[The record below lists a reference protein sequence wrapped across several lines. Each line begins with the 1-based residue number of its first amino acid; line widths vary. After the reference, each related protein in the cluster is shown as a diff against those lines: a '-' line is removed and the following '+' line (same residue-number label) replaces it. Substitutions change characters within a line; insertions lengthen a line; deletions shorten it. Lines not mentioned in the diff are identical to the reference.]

1 MKIELHLHTS
11 RYSACAQD
19 RPRDMMD
26 RLVAMDYGA
35 VYLTEHDAVWPDE
48 EIAALQA
55 RFPKLRIFPGVELSI
70 GELWSFQHLLVLG
83 TNDAE
88 YLQMAE
94 SAQPDVRGILDKA
107 AAAGH
112 LTILAHPC
120 RWEGGDEI
128 IRRGLLP
135 DALEFRTCNHNAK
148 AGEMAKRTADWLH
161 LPLVNADDAHSVEMV
176 GRFWIET
183 EHPLVLAE
191 DVREI
196 VLGGQY
202 ANRDADPPLP

>member
-19 RPRDMMD
+19 RPPDMMD

-48 EIAALQA
+48 EIAELQE
-55 RFPKLRIFPGVELSI
+55 RFPQLRIFPGVELSI

-112 LTILAHPC
+112 LTILAHPY

-135 DALEFRTCNHNAK
+135 DALEYRTCNHNAK
-148 AGEMAKRTADWLH
+148 AGEMAKHTADWLS
-161 LPLVNADDAHSVEMV
+161 LPVVNADDAHSVEMV
-176 GRFWIET
+176 GQFWIET
-183 EHPLVLAE
+183 DRPLARAD

-196 VLGGQY
+196 VLAGQY
-202 ANRDADPPLP
+202 ANRDADSPLP